1 MTTYLDDMVFLGF
14 NKRVA
19 ALDKRTGE
27 LIWEWT
33 APKGWSYV
41 SLLLVDDETL
51 IASVDGYTYRLD
63 PATGHQVWQNDLP
76 GFGTGVVSMV
86 ATGLKNPH
94 DSVIAAAAR
103 NAKQN
108 SAGASSS
115 GAAGQ
120 G

>member
-1 MTTYLDDMVFLGF
+1 MTTRIDDLVFLGF

-27 LIWEWT
+27 LAWEWK

-63 PATGHQVWQNDLP
+63 PATGDQVWRNDLP
-76 GFGTGVVSMV
+76 GFGTGVVSIV
-86 ATGLKNPH
+86 AAGQKNPH
-94 DSVIAAAAR
+94 DSLIAAAAYDAQR
-103 NAKQN
+103 N
-108 SAGASSS
+108 SAAGS
-115 GAAGQ
+115 GAT
-120 G
+120 

>member
-1 MTTYLDDMVFLGF
+1 MTTYLNDMVFLGF

-19 ALDKRTGE
+19 ALDKRTGS
-27 LIWEWT
+27 LVWDWK

-51 IASVDGYTYRLD
+51 IASVDGYTYCLD
-63 PATGHQVWQNDLP
+63 PATGHQIWRNDLP

-86 ATGLKNPH
+86 ASGLKNPH
-94 DSVIAAAAR
+94 DSVIAAAAQ
-103 NAKQN
+103 NAQQN
-108 SAGASSS
+108 SAGAG
-115 GAAGQ
+115 GAGAGA

>member
-1 MTTYLDDMVFLGF
+1 MTPRLEEMVFLGF

-19 ALDKRTGE
+19 ALDKRTGS
-27 LIWEWT
+27 LVWEWK

-63 PATGHQVWQNDLP
+63 PATGHQVWRNDLP

-86 ATGLKNPH
+86 AAGLKNPH

-103 NAKQN
+103 NAEQH
-108 SAGASSS
+108 SAG
-115 GAAGQ
+115 GAGATGAG
-120 G
+120 